1 MDLRAYGFSSKSSV
15 PTCSRSESTGS
26 ESGDEIFE
34 PSSPKRLCTIA
45 TSKPSQRSKLSD
57 VRKYNKKWEQQF
69 PWLEYDEHIQGV
81 FCRECKKY
89 GNSSQRTGG
98 AWITKPFTNW
108 KKAVEKMR
116 AHSKS
121 DVHIQSCEAS
131 LLAERATRQGT
142 IIQQLQHVADQDRLK
157 NRRAIKALIR
167 CTHFLARQHI
177 AHTTN
182 FDKLVDLIVACG
194 GQDIKIFLE
203 TAARNASYT
212 SKNAVIDFVNAIGTW
227 VEESLLKRVCEAQ
240 FYTIM
245 ADECTDVTTIEELSI
260 FCRWTEDGIPVE
272 HFIEIVPMK
281 RADAESI
288 HSALV
293 ECLRE
298 KGMPLNKIIGMGF
311 DGAATFSGSKTGV
324 QTRLRKQSPHA
335 IFVHCHCHQLQLACV
350 QAANATTGIKH
361 VYVTLT
367 ALWKFFHFSPKRAQ
381 SLKEV
386 QKVLDL
392 PELKIVKPSDTRWL
406 AHERCVKA
414 VKASYTAIVTSL
426 EHIYQESHEPE
437 SLGLKK
443 ALCKKSTISA
453 IYLLDYVLPQLAK
466 LSKALQTEK
475 LDLSVVSSVV
485 EATIQS
491 IDDAVL
497 PAANWVLQLLED
509 CDDLQTA
516 TEVMLT
522 QQDITSFQ
530 DDVGKPFVALVKENI
545 SNRFS
550 SSKDIIT
557 SFSIFDPKKVPGPT
571 SVDLTTYG
579 EDSIGTLLDHYGK
592 DLRGETVEGIAFE
605 KAAIISRDVLT
616 EWKTYRQLMT
626 KQPKEDMTAQLK
638 ELAVNDTIIAL
649 LPNLHKLAV
658 IFLSLP
664 VATASVER
672 SFSHMK
678 MIKTRLRNRIGEL
691 SLSNLMKIAIESPD
705 TLSDNDV
712 EEIVSVWN
720 RKNRRI
726 AV

>member
-1 MDLRAYGFSSKSSV
+1 
-15 PTCSRSESTGS
+15 
-26 ESGDEIFE
+26 
-34 PSSPKRLCTIA
+34 
-45 TSKPSQRSKLSD
+45 
-57 VRKYNKKWEQQF
+57 
-69 PWLEYDEHIQGV
+69 
-81 FCRECKKY
+81 
-89 GNSSQRTGG
+89 
-98 AWITKPFTNW
+98 
-108 KKAVEKMR
+108 MR

-121 DVHIQSCEAS
+121 AVHIQSCEAS
-131 LLAERATRQGT
+131 LLAERATRQET
-142 IIQQLQHVADQDRLK
+142 IIHQLQHVADEDRLK
-157 NRRAIKALIR
+157 NRKAIKAFIR
-167 CTHFLARQHI
+167 CTHFLARQRI

-182 FDKLVDLIVACG
+182 FDKLVDLIIACG

-212 SKNAVIDFVNAIGTW
+212 SKIAVVDFVNAIGTW
-227 VEESLLKRVCEAQ
+227 VEESLLKRLCQAP

-245 ADECTDVTTIEELSI
+245 ADECADVTTIEELSI
-260 FCRWTEDGIPVE
+260 FCRWTEDGVPVE

-298 KGMPLNKIIGMGF
+298 KSMPLNKIIGMGF
-311 DGAATFSGSKTGV
+311 DGAATFSGSRTGV
-324 QTRLRKQSPHA
+324 QTRLREQSPHA
-335 IFVHCHCHQLQLACV
+335 IFVHCHCHQLQLDCV
-350 QAANATTGIKH
+350 QAANATAGIKH

-367 ALWKFFHFSPKRAQ
+367 TLWKFFHFSPKRAQ

-392 PELKIVKPSDTRWL
+392 PELKIVKPSDTRRL

-453 IYLLDYVLPQLAK
+453 VYLLDYVLPQLAK

-497 PAANWVLQLLED
+497 PAANWVLELFED

-530 DDVGKPFVALVKENI
+530 DDIGKPFVALVKENI
-545 SNRFS
+545 ANRFS

-557 SFSIFDPKKVPGPT
+557 S
-571 SVDLTTYG
+571 LTRRRYQP
-579 EDSIGTLLDHYGK
+579 LL
-592 DLRGETVEGIAFE
+592 L
-605 KAAIISRDVLT
+605 
-616 EWKTYRQLMT
+616 
-626 KQPKEDMTAQLK
+626 
-638 ELAVNDTIIAL
+638 
-649 LPNLHKLAV
+649 
-658 IFLSLP
+658 
-664 VATASVER
+664 
-672 SFSHMK
+672 
-678 MIKTRLRNRIGEL
+678 
-691 SLSNLMKIAIESPD
+691 
-705 TLSDNDV
+705 
-712 EEIVSVWN
+712 
-720 RKNRRI
+720 
-726 AV
+726 

>member
-1 MDLRAYGFSSKSSV
+1 M
-15 PTCSRSESTGS
+15 
-26 ESGDEIFE
+26 
-34 PSSPKRLCTIA
+34 
-45 TSKPSQRSKLSD
+45 
-57 VRKYNKKWEQQF
+57 
-69 PWLEYDEHIQGV
+69 
-81 FCRECKKY
+81 
-89 GNSSQRTGG
+89 
-98 AWITKPFTNW
+98 
-108 KKAVEKMR
+108 
-116 AHSKS
+116 
-121 DVHIQSCEAS
+121 
-131 LLAERATRQGT
+131 
-142 IIQQLQHVADQDRLK
+142 
-157 NRRAIKALIR
+157 
-167 CTHFLARQHI
+167 
-177 AHTTN
+177 
-182 FDKLVDLIVACG
+182 
-194 GQDIKIFLE
+194 
-203 TAARNASYT
+203 
-212 SKNAVIDFVNAIGTW
+212 
-227 VEESLLKRVCEAQ
+227 
-240 FYTIM
+240 
-245 ADECTDVTTIEELSI
+245 
-260 FCRWTEDGIPVE
+260 PVE

-311 DGAATFSGSKTGV
+311 NGAATFSGNRTGV
-324 QTRLRKQSPHA
+324 QTRLKEQSPHA
-335 IFVHCHCHQLQLACV
+335 IFVHCRCHQLQLACV
-350 QAANATTGIKH
+350 QAANATAGIKH

-367 ALWKFFHFSPKRAQ
+367 TLWKFFHFSPKRAQ

-392 PELKIVKPSDTRWL
+392 PELKVVKPSDTRWL

-453 IYLLDYVLPQLAK
+453 VYLLDYVLPQLAK

-497 PAANWVLQLLED
+497 PAANWVLELLED

-530 DDVGKPFVALVKENI
+530 DNVGKPFVALVKENI
-545 SNRFS
+545 ANRFS

-557 SFSIFDPKKVPGPT
+557 SFSIFDPKKVPAPT
-571 SVDLTTYG
+571 SVDLTSYG
-579 EDSIGTLLDHYGK
+579 EDSISTLIDHYGK
-592 DLRGETVEGIAFE
+592 DLQGKTVEGIAFE
-605 KAAIISRDVLT
+605 KAAIISRDVQT
-616 EWKTYRQLMT
+616 EWKTYRQMMS

-638 ELAVNDTIIAL
+638 ELAINDTIIAL

-672 SFSHMK
+672 SFSQMK

-712 EEIVSVWN
+712 EEIVSVWS

>member
-15 PTCSRSESTGS
+15 PSRSESNSSS
-26 ESGDEIFE
+26 ESEDE
-34 PSSPKRLCTIA
+34 PSPPKRLCTIT
-45 TSKPSQRSKLSD
+45 TSKPKQPSTSRSVPD
-57 VRKYNKKWEQQF
+57 VRRYNKKWEQQF
-69 PWLEYDEHIQGV
+69 PWLEYDEHTQGAL
-81 FCRECKKY
+81 CRECKKY

-98 AWITKPFTNW
+98 TWITKPFTNW
-108 KKAVEKMR
+108 RKAVEKMR
-116 AHSKS
+116 THSKS
-121 DVHIQSCEAS
+121 VVHIQSCKAS
-131 LLAERATRQGT
+131 MLAERATRQGT
-142 IIQQLQHVADQDRLK
+142 VIQQLQHVADEDRVR
-157 NRRAIKALIR
+157 NRKAIKAFIR

-182 FDKLVDLIVACG
+182 FDKLVDLIIACG

-203 TAARNASYT
+203 TAAKNASYT
-212 SKNAVIDFVNAIGTW
+212 SKIVVVDFVNAIGTW
-227 VEESLLKRVCEAQ
+227 VEESLLKRLCQAP

-260 FCRWTEDGIPVE
+260 FCRWTEDGVPVE

-281 RADAESI
+281 RANAESI

-298 KGMPLNKIIGMGF
+298 KSMPLNKIIGMGF
-311 DGAATFSGSKTGV
+311 DGAATFSGSRTGV
-324 QTRLRKQSPHA
+324 QTRLREQSPHA
-335 IFVHCHCHQLQLACV
+335 IFVHCHCHQLQLACEP
-350 QAANATTGIKH
+350 AANATAGIKH

-367 ALWKFFHFSPKRAQ
+367 TLWKFFHFSPKRAQ

-437 SLGLKK
+437 SLSLKK

-453 IYLLDYVLPQLAK
+453 MYLLDYVLPQLAK

-497 PAANWVLQLLED
+497 PAANWVLELLED

-516 TEVMLT
+516 TEIKLT
-522 QQDITSFQ
+522 QEDITSFQ
-530 DDVGKPFVALVKENI
+530 NDVGKPFVALVKENI
-545 SNRFS
+545 ANHFS

-557 SFSIFDPKKVPGPT
+557 SFSIFDPKKVPAPT
-571 SVDLTTYG
+571 SVELTSYG
-579 EDSIGTLLDHYGK
+579 EDSISILIDHYGK
-592 DLRGETVEGIAFE
+592 DLQGKTVDGIAFE
-605 KAAIISRDVLT
+605 KAAIISRDVRT
-616 EWKTYRQLMT
+616 EWKTYRQMMS

-638 ELAVNDTIIAL
+638 KLAINDTIIAL

-672 SFSHMK
+672 SFSQMK

-691 SLSNLMKIAIESPD
+691 SLSKLMKIAIESPD

-712 EEIVSVWN
+712 EEIVSVWS

-726 AV
+726 TV